1 MVTAVWR
8 LHISHPPP
16 ITYAIPMHL
25 NHTEIDE
32 IEMLRRTTTIVM
44 PTIVMPMTIAI
55 VLSQMSTTMTIVIP
69 MMALNAS

>member
-1 MVTAVWR
+1 MR
-8 LHISHPPP
+8 LHNSHPPP
-16 ITYAIPMHL
+16 ITYGIPMHS
-25 NHTEIDE
+25 NRDEIDE
-32 IEMLRRTTTIVM
+32 IEMLRRATTIVM